1 MLESFEDVLGLARSF
16 KAKRKRKSA
25 ADTQT
30 ALMLA
35 IRQVIKPTLN
45 RVETIHAPMREIN
58 FQLLETSRMPFDGVD
73 VFVHLNGKYQQIRK
87 ADFWKECRKHGVHP
101 RDTVCVTIY
110 WG

>member
-1 MLESFEDVLGLARSF
+1 MQSFEDVLGLAKKF
-16 KAKRKRKSA
+16 KAKSTPRKSA
-25 ADTQT
+25 SDTQA

-35 IRQVIKPTLN
+35 IRQVIKPTLEHK
-45 RVETIHAPMREIN
+45 ETIHAPMREIN

-73 VFVHLNGKYQQIRK
+73 IFCHFDGKYRQVSR
-87 ADFWKECRKHGVHP
+87 ANFWKECRKYGVHP